1 MVYTHQCSYLLP
13 NELPLSSFFP
23 SAQKRTL
30 YNIRYVD
37 LETGRAQGVR
47 SLLMRMLLNR
57 RRWEFSTAFGN
68 KSEYIL
74 LRTYEERKYDKKDEV
89 DESLEEE

>member
-1 MVYTHQCSYLLP
+1 
-13 NELPLSSFFP
+13 
-23 SAQKRTL
+23 
-30 YNIRYVD
+30 
-37 LETGRAQGVR
+37 
-47 SLLMRMLLNR
+47 MRMLLNR